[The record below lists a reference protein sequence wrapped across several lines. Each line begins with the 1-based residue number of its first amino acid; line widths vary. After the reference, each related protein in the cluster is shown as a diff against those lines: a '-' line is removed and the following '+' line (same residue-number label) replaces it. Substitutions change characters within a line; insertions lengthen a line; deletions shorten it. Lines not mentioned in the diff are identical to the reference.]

1 MFKRGGYGEKVKYR
15 LGFWPRLKP
24 KSSKIK
30 RVWIQAVSVGEI
42 SSIQHLMQFFINDP
56 SFEIVLSGTTSTG
69 LSIAKKKYSNDVI
82 AFGPFPLDWYPFS
95 SFCWSRINPDILI
108 CVDSELW
115 PEHMQQAKKRGVSC
129 FIVNARLSDR
139 SFSRLCILEM
149 FKNLILPSNLHIFAT
164 SQKQRDRWVQVGIPL
179 KRAENMG
186 NLKID
191 IAPLNPLTE
200 TDKAK
205 YKDELGF
212 PESSVILVG
221 ISTWLGEE
229 KFLLETLQMLRDR
242 NIDARLL
249 LIPRHAERRSEII
262 KEISSHSFSYQQR
275 TRFDKNDCNAHVY
288 LADTTGELNQLIQSA
303 DLAFLGKTLP
313 PRHEGQNPI
322 EPVSIGLPL
331 VIGPRC
337 TNFSEICDEL
347 VQKRAVSQGN
357 SKLEIMNILIE
368 LAQSKKERE
377 KMRKNGLQWRQEQQ
391 SPSRK
396 TFAEI
401 KQLSVQ

>member
-1 MFKRGGYGEKVKYR
+1 
-15 LGFWPRLKP
+15 
-24 KSSKIK
+24 
-30 RVWIQAVSVGEI
+30 
-42 SSIQHLMQFFINDP
+42 
-56 SFEIVLSGTTSTG
+56 
-69 LSIAKKKYSNDVI
+69 
-82 AFGPFPLDWYPFS
+82 
-95 SFCWSRINPDILI
+95 
-108 CVDSELW
+108 
-115 PEHMQQAKKRGVSC
+115 
-129 FIVNARLSDR
+129 
-139 SFSRLCILEM
+139 
-149 FKNLILPSNLHIFAT
+149 
-164 SQKQRDRWVQVGIPL
+164 
-179 KRAENMG
+179 MG

-191 IAPLNPLTE
+191 IAPLNPSTE

-229 KFLLETLQMLRDR
+229 KFLLETLQMIRDK

-275 TRFDKNDCNAHVY
+275 TKLDKNNCNAHVY

-347 VQKRAVSQGN
+347 VQKRAVTQGN

-368 LAQSKKERE
+368 LAQSKKERK
-377 KMRKNGLQWRQEQQ
+377 KMRKNGLQWRQEQH

-401 KQLSVQ
+401 KKLSVQ